1 MVTAC
6 TVLAIFYLLVG
17 CREKTI
23 KSYSYN
29 TLMIEVLQDNDGHI
43 LLQATN
49 KKNKELIK
57 TNASIYS
64 KYSIQIFSEKSFILF
79 SSDIG
84 DTFFVYENEWESCP
98 VYVYPSPSS
107 KYIAYVFY
115 SPNRIS
121 NLASW
126 SNPCLL
132 LVCDSKNNV
141 VLCREILL
149 RDIIKSITWLN
160 DTSFQIAT
168 KDKQYIHVSNNNVLK
183 AEEINKHILN
193 KCKSL

>member
-107 KYIAYVFY
+107 KYIAYV
-115 SPNRIS
+115 
-121 NLASW
+121 
-126 SNPCLL
+126 
-132 LVCDSKNNV
+132 CDSKNNV